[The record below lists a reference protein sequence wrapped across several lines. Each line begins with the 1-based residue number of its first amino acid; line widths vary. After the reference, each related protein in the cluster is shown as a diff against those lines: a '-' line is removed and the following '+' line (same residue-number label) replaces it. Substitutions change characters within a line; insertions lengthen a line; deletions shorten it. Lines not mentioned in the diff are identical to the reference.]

1 MPKLKLGAAVY
12 ALVAVGWLVSAALI
26 LRGYGDY
33 AGADRWFLIATATA
47 VALTGVLYVIGAV
60 TRRGL
65 IATEGLW
72 ICRRG
77 WAFVLGLVAVEI
89 VLAFIYDQ
97 TGGPFAGG
105 SSPLI
110 APSAV
115 AIFIPRGIQK
125 LQEKY
130 YEGIAEG
137 EQELSAR
144 ESGGG
149 SAPTG

>member
-12 ALVAVGWLVSAALI
+12 ALAAVGWFVSAVLI

-33 AGADRWFLIATATA
+33 AGADRWFLIATAMP
-47 VALTGVLYVIGAV
+47 VALTGVLYTIGAV

-65 IATEGLW
+65 IASEGPR
-72 ICRRG
+72 ICQIG
-77 WAFVLGLVAVEI
+77 WAFVIGLVAVEL
-89 VLAFIYDQ
+89 VLSFIYDQ
-97 TGGPFAGG
+97 TGGPIAGD
-105 SSPLI
+105 SSPMI
-110 APSAV
+110 APSIAAV
-115 AIFIPRGIQK
+115 FIPHWIGR

-137 EQELSAR
+137 EQELSSR

-149 SAPTG
+149 PAPTA